1 MIKLVAYS
9 ACVGRWSLNS
19 IKPMSQEIDD
29 IIVHDAMCVLIR
41 KVIVEARN
49 ELEHVN
55 VNYLFFSISNIK

>member
-1 MIKLVAYS
+1 
-9 ACVGRWSLNS
+9 
-19 IKPMSQEIDD
+19 MSQEIDD